1 METLALVSRLLA
13 AIPVASWG
21 IAAYAVYLYVE
32 FDAPLAFVQTQENW
46 RIGAPVPLAA
56 KIADLATLEPAI
68 ANFDP
73 SSPCYWCLPRG
84 EISAF
89 FSLYLANSLYW
100 LGAVGLVIFGA
111 HKRWLSG
118 NE

>member
-46 RIGAPVPLAA
+46 RIRAPVPLAA
-56 KIADLATLEPAI
+56 RAELDPPHTPTAGQAI
-68 ANFDP
+68 
-73 SSPCYWCLPRG
+73 S
-84 EISAF
+84 SAF
-89 FSLYLANSLYW
+89 AAESGSLAERQLNGLGLQLALKSLRER
-100 LGAVGLVIFGA
+100 GHAG
-111 HKRWLSG
+111 SMSPT
-118 NE
+118 